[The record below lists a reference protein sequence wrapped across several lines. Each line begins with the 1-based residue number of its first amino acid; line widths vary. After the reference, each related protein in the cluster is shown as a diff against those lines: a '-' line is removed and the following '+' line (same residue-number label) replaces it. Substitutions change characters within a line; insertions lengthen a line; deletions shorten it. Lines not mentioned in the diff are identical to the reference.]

1 MCPITPVPSSMLT
14 MKAPAKIN
22 LSLRI
27 LSRRPDGYHNLRS
40 FMQKLDL
47 FDVVRVTRT
56 EWPGIS
62 CRCRGRKIPGQGKN
76 IALLAAEKF
85 QQITMMAGGIAID
98 LEKNI
103 PVAAGLG
110 GGSSDAATVLLA
122 LNRLCGAPLSDD
134 ELSRMGLSLGAD
146 VPFFLL
152 PEPAAWAEGV
162 GEQLK
167 PSPSI
172 AGHHILLVNPGFHL
186 STRWVF
192 ENFQLTSEV
201 MKGKKNNFPD
211 CIDDIPLVNDLAAVT
226 MSRYPVLKV
235 LAQEMHACGARTVLM
250 SGSGPTMFA
259 LFSLE
264 KEESCVSGLAT
275 FTRRYGVE
283 NVFMCQ
289 ALA

>member
-1 MCPITPVPSSMLT
+1 

-27 LSRRPDGYHNLRS
+27 LSRRPDGYHDLRS

-47 FDVVRVTRT
+47 FDVVRVTRMDR
-56 EWPGIS
+56 PGVL
-62 CRCRGRKIPGQGKN
+62 CRCQGRVIPGQGKN

-85 QQITMMAGGIAID
+85 QQATDMAGGITID

-110 GGSSDAATVLLA
+110 GGSSDAAAVLLA
-122 LNRLCGAPLSDD
+122 LNRLCGAPLSEDK
-134 ELSRMGLSLGAD
+134 LLQMGLSLGAD

-152 PEPAAWAEGV
+152 PASAAWAEGV
-162 GEQLK
+162 GELLT
-167 PSPSI
+167 PSPSV
-172 AGHHILLVNPGFHL
+172 AGYHILLVNPGFHL
-186 STRWVF
+186 STRWVY

-201 MKGKKNNFPD
+201 MKGKKNSFPD
-211 CIDDIPLVNDLAAVT
+211 WIEDIPLVNDLAAVT
-226 MSRYPVLKV
+226 MGRYPELAA
-235 LAQEMHACGARTVLM
+235 LAQEMYSCGARSVLM

-259 LFSLE
+259 LFPAE
-264 KEESCVSGLAT
+264 TKASCVTGHAT
-275 FTRRYGVE
+275 FIRRYGVD